1 MLNRTDGTL
10 VGTLDTLDHL
20 VDLQSIALR
29 VSSTESTTAGRS
41 WERFSKI
48 GNLHI
53 FDLALLINE
62 LEVVLVDLKHEAGIF
77 VAVVLH
83 ELHRVNAVLG
93 SVESEE

>member
-1 MLNRTDGTL
+1 MLNRTDGAL

-20 VDLQSIALR
+20 VDLKSIALR
-29 VSSTESTTAGRS
+29 VSSTESTTTGWS

-53 FDLALLINE
+53 FDLALLIDE
-62 LEVVLVDLKHEAGIF
+62 LEVVLVYLKHEAGIF

-83 ELHRVNAVLG
+83 ELHRVNSVLG